1 MSKITDAVREI
12 AAPLCHEQGLM
23 LWDVKFEKLGGT
35 PTLSVYI
42 DREEGADIDA
52 CEALSRALDALL
64 DEHDDIIDGAYSLEV
79 STPGMERR
87 LERPE
92 HFDFCMGERVEV
104 RLYEAREGKKTFTGE
119 LTGFDVESETFTVAD
134 EESKEELT
142 FKLPEV
148 SRVRLSPDF
157 SIYF

>member
-1 MSKITDAVREI
+1 MSKITDAVRAI
-12 AAPLCHEQGLM
+12 AAPLCEEQGLM

-52 CEALSRALDALL
+52 CENLSRALDALL

-92 HFDFCMGERVEV
+92 HFEFCMGERVEV
-104 RLYEAREGKKTFTGE
+104 RLYEARDGKKTFTGE
-119 LTGFDVESETFTVAD
+119 LSGFDEESETFTVVE
-134 EESKEELT
+134 EESEEELG
-142 FKLPEV
+142 FKLAEV
-148 SRVRLSPDF
+148 SRVRLSPDY
-157 SIYF
+157 SVYF